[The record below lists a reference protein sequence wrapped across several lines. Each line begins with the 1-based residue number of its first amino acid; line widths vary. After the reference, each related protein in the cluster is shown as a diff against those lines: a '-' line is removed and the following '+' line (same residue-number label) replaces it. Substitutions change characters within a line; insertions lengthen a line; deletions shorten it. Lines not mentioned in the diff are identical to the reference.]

1 MSISRICAVCILL
14 QVHLF
19 DIDIPDGIRFKESE
33 TLTAGKRLTV
43 FNTDVCK
50 IGIGICYDMRFGEM
64 ARIYRKE
71 GMYAYVFNVNKSYHP
86 SASLIGVT

>member
-1 MSISRICAVCILL
+1 L

-19 DIDIPDGIRFKESE
+19 DIDIPGGIRFKESE

-50 IGIGICYDMRFGEM
+50 IGIGICYDMRFDEM

-71 GMYAYVFNVNKSYHP
+71 GKYACVFNVNNSCHP
-86 SASLIGVT
+86 SISPIGMT

>member
-19 DIDIPDGIRFKESE
+19 DIDIPGGIRFKESE
-33 TLTAGKRLTV
+33 TLSAGRRLTV
-43 FNTDVCK
+43 FNTEVCK
-50 IGIGICYDMRFGEM
+50 IGIGICYDMRFDEM

-71 GMYAYVFNVNKSYHP
+71 GKYAYVFNVNKSCHP
-86 SASLIGVT
+86 TTSLIGVT

>member
-19 DIDIPDGIRFKESE
+19 DIDIPGGIRFKESE
-33 TLTAGKRLTV
+33 TLSAGSKLTV

-50 IGIGICYDMRFGEM
+50 IGIGICYDMRFVEM
-64 ARIYRKE
+64 AQIYRKE
-71 GMYAYVFNVNKSYHP
+71 GKYAYVFNVNKSCHP
-86 SASLIGVT
+86 TASLIGVS